1 MEQKDKKYSS
11 KFLKYMGLINDN
23 LYVLGR
29 EITKITDKIIP
40 SKREKRDYVIR
51 THINKLLDGELSDEE
66 LFKLGFQASGVKS
79 GYTTALGMTAAGI
92 ATLNPLI
99 FVCAAGSGTL
109 SLLHQGVMSKGIK
122 NVIEKL
128 SEEDKGKLKEL
139 LKEKDVYEFRDT
151 LYQTFK
157 F

>member
-40 SKREKRDYVIR
+40 SKREKRDYAIR

-66 LFKLGFQASGVKS
+66 LFKLGFQAS
-79 GYTTALGMTAAGI
+79 
-92 ATLNPLI
+92 
-99 FVCAAGSGTL
+99 
-109 SLLHQGVMSKGIK
+109 
-122 NVIEKL
+122 
-128 SEEDKGKLKEL
+128 
-139 LKEKDVYEFRDT
+139 
-151 LYQTFK
+151 
-157 F
+157 